1 MTVPHFQSFVASA
14 AQQDTSIYL
23 QTLPYALIAT
33 GAVIAGVIFLV
44 IFRKL
49 TRFHA
54 PRGHLPGF
62 NLSALE
68 DMRKKGLLSEE
79 EFRRLRDVVVRQ
91 TMEGE
96 EQPPAR
102 DTDPQLAAVLAAASA
117 DAASA
122 RAASADAASM
132 GRALIEKKTKVARGM
147 METRPAPPVAPNVA
161 APTFGGRESG
171 AAPPHAPAR
180 PAAVPAPDV
189 APAGPSPQPAAT
201 SLPESDTGE
210 SKKSKPLDIE
220 ALLERGLISREE
232 YERLRQHFRRPK

>member
-1 MTVPHFQSFVASA
+1 MTVPYFQSFLASA

-33 GAVIAGVIFLV
+33 CAVIAGAIFLV
-44 IFRKL
+44 IVRKM

-62 NLSALE
+62 DLSALG

-91 TMEGE
+91 AVEGE
-96 EQPPAR
+96 KQPPAS
-102 DTDPQLAAVLAAASA
+102 DTDPQLAAVLAAAA
-117 DAASA
+117 T
-122 RAASADAASM
+122 
-132 GRALIEKKTKVARGM
+132 GGALIERKAKVARAM
-147 METRPAPPVAPNVA
+147 METRPAPSVTPNVA
-161 APTFGGRESG
+161 APT
-171 AAPPHAPAR
+171 H
-180 PAAVPAPDV
+180 PAAAPAPD
-189 APAGPSPQPAAT
+189 AAHARPSPQPAAT
-201 SLPESDTGE
+201 SLPESDTAE
-210 SKKSKPLDIE
+210 SKKNKPLDIE